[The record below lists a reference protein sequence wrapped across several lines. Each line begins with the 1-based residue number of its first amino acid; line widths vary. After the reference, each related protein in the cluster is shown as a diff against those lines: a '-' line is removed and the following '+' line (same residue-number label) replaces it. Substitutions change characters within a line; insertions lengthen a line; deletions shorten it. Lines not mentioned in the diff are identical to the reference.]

1 MGSIH
6 SHAYAWSC
14 HWNRCY
20 RRDVGAATSLSE
32 QWWWLREPCRRGQ
45 PRAVHQ
51 KFCFYSGI
59 WYYKIWYI
67 LCIICRIHTHT
78 HTHTWIVIIK
88 KQSFIILHNFLCF
101 CSRNWYIRIT
111 SMYGLIN
118 KRKLVLYKWAHP
130 LFTPQCYVID
140 LLMSLLDS
148 RFISYA
154 ILTFLQ

>member
-45 PRAVHQ
+45 PRAVHR

-59 WYYKIWYI
+59 WYYMIWYI

-78 HTHTWIVIIK
+78 WIVVIK
-88 KQSFIILHNFLCF
+88 KQSFIILHNFLYF
-101 CSRNWYIRIT
+101 CSRNWCIRIT
-111 SMYGLIN
+111 SIYGLIN
-118 KRKLVLYKWAHP
+118 IRKLVLYKWAHP